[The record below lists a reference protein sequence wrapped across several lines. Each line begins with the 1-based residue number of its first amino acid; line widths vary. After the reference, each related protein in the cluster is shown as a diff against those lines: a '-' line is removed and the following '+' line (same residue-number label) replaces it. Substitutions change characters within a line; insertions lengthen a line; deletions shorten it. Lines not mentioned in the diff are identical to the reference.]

1 MNVRAYPRR
10 VDWMALT
17 MGFGATDTTGQSDT
31 FTESQVSNFGS
42 RAPRSSFLKAA
53 SHLTFGWLAGG
64 SASAMTMYR
73 VTDRLHQGRTVAVP
87 GHEIAPTVSAWL
99 AELGVESP
107 LAEELARAACA
118 GDWPGAY
125 AVGEHLSVEVTLAD
139 AA

>member
-17 MGFGATDTTGQSDT
+17 MGFGATDTTWQSDR
-31 FTESQVSNFGS
+31 FTEWRVDNFGS

-99 AELGVESP
+99 AELGV
-107 LAEELARAACA
+107 
-118 GDWPGAY
+118 GALWQRSWRERH
-125 AVGEHLSVEVTLAD
+125 APATGRQHMRSVSTYPSR
-139 AA
+139 